1 MQQFGAET
9 TGPPTASTLSR
20 LQYNGFLSPLVT
32 DDDTW
37 VYHCIPESKMESI
50 LWKHSTST
58 VKMKFEVTTNA
69 EKVRWNI
76 RGGILVHFTPRGV
89 SVTTVACQAPLQD
102 LVEAIRLQGPGVL
115 TRRVLLIYNNAR
127 PYTARCTIALPDI
140 WLWER
145 VPRPQCSLDL
155 TPSNFYVFDERK
167 KTFPRSDDTVK
178 AEAQKCLREQDV
190 SFYRQSSQNV
200 ILH

>member
-1 MQQFGAET
+1 MEAFYIDCEDEVWGNYERGEGET
-9 TGPPTASTLSR
+9 A
-20 LQYNGFLSPLVT
+20 NF
-32 DDDTW
+32 
-37 VYHCIPESKMESI
+37 
-50 LWKHSTST
+50 
-58 VKMKFEVTTNA
+58 
-69 EKVRWNI
+69 WNI
-76 RGGILVHFTPRGV
+76 RGVILVHFTPRGV

-127 PYTARCTIALPDI
+127 PHTARCTIALPDI

-145 VPRPQCSLDL
+145 VPRPQCNLDL

-200 ILH
+200 ILHYDTEQLISFSDYVEK